1 MATTYANVA
10 DLRTA
15 EALSAEFLML
25 LADRGALMN
34 HAALVY
40 AGDAAG
46 SGSATVKVPHIG
58 LGGYDLLASVADG
71 VAVSSSAITD
81 GATTVSVGRYAK
93 AYEPTDLARLT
104 GGNGL
109 LDPEMF
115 AADAMASYA
124 ATLVSLIAA
133 EVDTFATVK
142 GASGAQ
148 LSVSTLLSAVTALEV
163 AKVSSPFM
171 AMLAPQQ
178 IGDLRDS
185 LATSSAGAIQWNEGT
200 QQQLVQMSGNYKG
213 SFLGVDLFSSAH
225 VTDDGTDKLGGV
237 FGRGAVCFA
246 DATIPTDNDPQ
257 AINIGGKVL
266 FERTRTAASGTT
278 LYTTSAF
285 LGVSE
290 GIDLAGVTLRS
301 RNA

>member
-46 SGSATVKVPHIG
+46 SGSSTVKVPHIG
-58 LGGYDLLASVADG
+58 LGGHDLLASVSDG
-71 VAVSSSAITD
+71 VAIVS
-81 GATTVSVGRYAK
+81 GALSVGNTVVTVGRYGK
-93 AYEPTDLARLT
+93 SYEPTDLARLT

-142 GASGAQ
+142 GATGTQ
-148 LSVSTLLSAVTALEV
+148 LTITDFLSAVTALEV

-178 IGDLRDS
+178 IGDLRSS
-185 LATSSAGAIQWNEGT
+185 LATSSAGAIQWNEST
-200 QQQLVQMSGNYKG
+200 QAQLVQMSGNYKG
-213 SFLGVDLFSSAH
+213 NFLGVDLFSSAH
-225 VTDDGTDKLGGV
+225 VTDDGTDFLGGV
-237 FGRGAVCFA
+237 FGRGAICFA
-246 DATIPTDNDPQ
+246 DATITSDNDPN

-266 FERTRTAASGTT
+266 FERERSSKSGTT
-278 LYTTSAF
+278 SFTSSAF

-290 GIDLAGVTLRS
+290 GIDLAGVTIKS